1 MELKKRN
8 TQNSNSTAKPKTS
21 NGGRGRNPR
30 TPKNFRIA
38 TGGNPNPR
46 NRSWIIKRILGR
58 AIGVVGIK
66 DENNDSKNKDIKSMN
81 NDIRCEIYLDTDN
94 MEVAEI
100 FYKNFL
106 NVLKTVD
113 LELTKENPSIKGSWI
128 KKFWIGSKNFSK
140 SEIVTRLE
148 KIERGVE
155 LQYIDKVQSE
165 VDLNTA
171 NAIGILL
178 SQTKDIPQFSSL
190 VGSLLFAKAT
200 INGEPKIFAQTL
212 TQDQLA
218 ILKDNPTLLH
228 NPFNLIGKMEE
239 VKTNVLAENSVKKL
253 EGK

>member
-1 MELKKRN
+1 MELKKRKI
-8 TQNSNSTAKPKTS
+8 QNSNSCLRPKTS

-30 TPKNFRIA
+30 TPRNLGGI
-38 TGGNPNPR
+38 TGGNPNQR

-58 AIGVVGIK
+58 ATGIIGIT
-66 DENNDSKNKDIKSMN
+66 DESNISNNNGKKNKIDDIH
-81 NDIRCEIYLDTDN
+81 CEIYLDTN
-94 MEVAEI
+94 NIENAEI

-113 LELTKENPSIKGSWI
+113 LELTKENPAIKGSWI
-128 KKFWIGSKNFSK
+128 KNFWIGSKNFSK
-140 SEIVTRLE
+140 TEIVTRLE

-165 VDLNTA
+165 VDLNIA

-178 SQTKDIPQFSSL
+178 AQTKDIPQFSSL
-190 VGSLLFAKAT
+190 VGSLLFAKT
-200 INGEPKIFAQTL
+200 TMNGEPIIFAQTL

-218 ILKDNPTLLH
+218 LLKENPTLLY
-228 NPFNLIGKMEE
+228 NPSNLIVKMEE
-239 VKTNVLAENSVKKL
+239 VKTKVLAEKNIKKL

>member
-1 MELKKRN
+1 MEIKKE
-8 TQNSNSTAKPKTS
+8 NSTSKPKTS

-30 TPKNFRIA
+30 TPKNFRIT
-38 TGGNPNPR
+38 TGGNSNQR

-58 AIGVVGIK
+58 ATRVIGIK
-66 DENNDSKNKDIKSMN
+66 DENENSKVIINDLP
-81 NDIRCEIYLDTDN
+81 CEIYLDTDN
-94 MEVAEI
+94 VEVAEI

-113 LELTKENPSIKGSWI
+113 LELTKEYPSIKGSWI
-128 KKFWIGSKNFSK
+128 KKFWVGTKNFSK
-140 SEIVTRLE
+140 SEILTRLE

-178 SQTKDIPQFSSL
+178 AQTKDIPQFSSL
-190 VGSLLFAKAT
+190 VGSLLFAKTT
-200 INGEPKIFAQTL
+200 INGESRIFAQTL

-218 ILKDNPTLLH
+218 ILKENPTLIH
-228 NPFNLIGKMEE
+228 NPFNLIIKMEE
-239 VKTNVLAENSVKKL
+239 SKANVLAESSVKKL
-253 EGK
+253 EGE